1 MIRQKLK
8 PSYEIDFFKEAN
20 RLKLKELK
28 LNENPLK
35 IFGFMEFTKFETN
48 DKEKFIYFDKRSFN
62 NDSLK
67 VQYNS
72 YS

>member
-1 MIRQKLK
+1 
-8 PSYEIDFFKEAN
+8 
-20 RLKLKELK
+20 
-28 LNENPLK
+28 
-35 IFGFMEFTKFETN
+35 MEFTKFETN